1 MKQSVLMEKYPVFEM
16 DLQKSETTYTNVD
29 EIIEALK
36 TKVDAHP
43 KVAYISVFDHYGHT
57 KSIDGKIDQKIVDAK
72 NLIFCFGFAL
82 PNPRVLSIRPRSI
95 GVSDMG
101 DYFAIV
107 FMEPPMEVATKE
119 MHAWCKGLAN
129 K

>member
-1 MKQSVLMEKYPVFEM
+1 MKQSVLMEKYPVFEL
-16 DLQKSETTYTNVD
+16 DLPKSETTFTTVD
-29 EIIEALK
+29 EIIAALK
-36 TKVDAHP
+36 SKIDAHP
-43 KVAYISVFDHYGHT
+43 KVAYIGLFDHYDHT
-57 KSIDGKIDQKIVDAK
+57 KSINGEINENIKDAK

-82 PNPRVLSIRPRSI
+82 PNPRVLSVRPRSI

-107 FMEPPMEVATKE
+107 FMEPPMEIATKE